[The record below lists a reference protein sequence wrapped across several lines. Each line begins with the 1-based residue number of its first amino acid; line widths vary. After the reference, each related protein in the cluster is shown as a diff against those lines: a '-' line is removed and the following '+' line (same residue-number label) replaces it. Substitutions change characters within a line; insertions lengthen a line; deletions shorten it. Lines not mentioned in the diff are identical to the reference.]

1 MDVAYIS
8 YSTELLLWA
17 RNDGDATFTVMPT
30 IAASIN
36 SGYDLRAVDI
46 DGDTLIDL
54 IAIESA
60 ASSQRLYVFHN
71 TGSGFKVTFLPNS
84 RGHACALMCRRCC
97 AQRVVDLPADGG
109 WQLLGMDLNCERG
122 AHARVAHADA
132 PLPAALMRVVHRC
145 LQSMA

>member
-30 IAASIN
+30 IASSIN

-71 TGSGFKVTFLPNS
+71 TGSSFKVPFLPNG
-84 RGHACALMCRRCC
+84 RGHACANGPSLLCAEGCRPPCRRRL
-97 AQRVVDLPADGG
+97 AAPWHGP
-109 WQLLGMDLNCERG
+109 QL
-122 AHARVAHADA
+122 
-132 PLPAALMRVVHRC
+132 
-145 LQSMA
+145 